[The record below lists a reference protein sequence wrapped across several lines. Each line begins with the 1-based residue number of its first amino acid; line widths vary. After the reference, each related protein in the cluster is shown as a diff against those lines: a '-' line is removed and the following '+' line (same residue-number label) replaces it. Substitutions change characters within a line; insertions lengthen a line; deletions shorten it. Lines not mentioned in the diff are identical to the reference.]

1 MFIIKYVFNGVK
13 KMNKKELRKIMIEK
27 RDNIHKEE
35 KAVMDKNIIFSLKEK
50 EFYKNSKNIFIYLGF
65 GSEIDTM
72 SYIQDF
78 INDGKHIFIP
88 RIDIKTKKMEAVEI
102 TSLDGLKENKYGILE
117 PDNNKEEF
125 YKNNLE
131 LIILPG
137 VAFDHSGRRIGYG
150 GGYYDRYLEDIDK
163 RIIKVALIY
172 DFQLLENV
180 PAEEHDIKA
189 DYIITE
195 TMNIKCC

>member
-1 MFIIKYVFNGVK
+1 
-13 KMNKKELRKIMIEK
+13 MNKKELRKIMIEK
-27 RDNIHKEE
+27 RDNIYKEE

-50 EFYKNSKNIFIYLGF
+50 EFYKNSENIFIYLGF
-65 GSEIDTM
+65 GSEIDTK

-88 RIDIKTKKMEAVEI
+88 RTDIKTKKMEAVEI

-125 YKNNLE
+125 YKNNLD

-137 VAFDHSGRRIGYG
+137 VAFDHSGRRVGYG

>member
-1 MFIIKYVFNGVK
+1 
-13 KMNKKELRKIMIEK
+13 MNKKELRKIMIEK
-27 RDNIHKEE
+27 RDNIYKEE

-88 RIDIKTKKMEAVEI
+88 RTDIKTKNMEAVEI

-117 PDNNKEEF
+117 PNDNKEEF
-125 YKNNLE
+125 YKNNLD

-195 TMNIKCC
+195 TMSIKCC

>member
-1 MFIIKYVFNGVK
+1 
-13 KMNKKELRKIMIEK
+13 MNKKELRKIMIEK
-27 RDNIHKEE
+27 RDNIYKEE

-88 RIDIKTKKMEAVEI
+88 RTDIKTKKMEAVEI

-117 PDNNKEEF
+117 PNDNKEEF
-125 YKNNLE
+125 YKNNLD

-180 PAEEHDIKA
+180 PVEEHDIKA

>member
-1 MFIIKYVFNGVK
+1 
-13 KMNKKELRKIMIEK
+13 MNKKELRKIMIEK
-27 RDNIHKEE
+27 RDNIYKEE

-88 RIDIKTKKMEAVEI
+88 RTDIKTKKMEAVEI

-125 YKNNLE
+125 YKNNLD

-137 VAFDHSGRRIGYG
+137 VAFDHSGRRVGYG

>member
-1 MFIIKYVFNGVK
+1 
-13 KMNKKELRKIMIEK
+13 MNKKELRKIMIEK

-50 EFYKNSKNIFIYLGF
+50 EFYKNSENIFIYLGF

-88 RIDIKTKKMEAVEI
+88 RTDIKTKKMEAVEI

-125 YKNNLE
+125 YKNNLD

-137 VAFDHSGRRIGYG
+137 VAFDHSGRRVGYG

-195 TMNIKCC
+195 TMSIKCC

>member
-195 TMNIKCC
+195 TMSIKCC

>member
-88 RIDIKTKKMEAVEI
+88 RTDIKTKKMEAVEI

-117 PDNNKEEF
+117 PNDNKEEF
-125 YKNNLE
+125 YKNNLD

-195 TMNIKCC
+195 TMSIKCC